1 MKTAER
7 PKEMIVC
14 IIYILRLYRDYYFTY
29 YTGLISSFFLGLNQ
43 PYLQFRNDLLRL
55 IYRQESSF
63 PLRFLEVV
71 PRRQEI
77 SLHIDDQTRRLGQGQ
92 RVYFLH
98 FQTVKGYSKFSSDF
112 KNSVPLHVCVF
123 MYIFR

>member
-1 MKTAER
+1 MHSSLLIHESRRRTDGDDSLHN
-7 PKEMIVC
+7 
-14 IIYILRLYRDYYFTY
+14 IYPLLYRDYYFTY
-29 YTGLISSFFLGLNQ
+29 YTEFFNQAFETDISSFFLGLNQ
-43 PYLQFRNDLLRL
+43 RYLQFRNDLLQL

-77 SLHIDDQTRRLGQGQ
+77 IPHIDDQTRRLGQGQ

-98 FQTVKGYSKFSSDF
+98 FRTVKGYSKFS
-112 KNSVPLHVCVF
+112 K
-123 MYIFR
+123 